1 MLKTI
6 RCTVNGKARE
16 LSFDVRASLLEVLR
30 AEGLTSSKQ
39 GCGVGECGAC
49 TVLVDNIP
57 VDSCIFLAVWAD
69 GKTIRTAEGEAKGNR
84 LSRVQQAYVDAGA
97 VQCGF
102 CTPGLVM
109 SSTAFIEKHKGQPVT
124 REEIRRGHAGN
135 LCRCT
140 GYDAIIAAV
149 EKLPQRH
156 TAAKYLCLSPQAGR
170 AMPPSSKLSK
180 ISRVFQQTC
189 PVHDSHV
196 QGLSVLGGIIRNHS
210 TTGERPWPRQKAYWN
225 GFSS

>member
-6 RCTVNGKARE
+6 HCTVNGKARE

-140 GYDAIIAAV
+140 GYDA
-149 EKLPQRH
+149 QRH
-156 TAAKYLCLSPQAGR
+156 AAAKSLCLSPQAGR

>member
-102 CTPGLVM
+102 CTPGMILSAKALLM
-109 SSTAFIEKHKGQPVT
+109 KNPHPS
-124 REEIRRGHAGN
+124 RDEICRALAGN
-135 LCRCT
+135 LCRCS
-140 GYDAIIAAV
+140 GYQQIIRAINKVAEEGLY
-149 EKLPQRH
+149 EKL
-156 TAAKYLCLSPQAGR
+156 
-170 AMPPSSKLSK
+170 
-180 ISRVFQQTC
+180 
-189 PVHDSHV
+189 
-196 QGLSVLGGIIRNHS
+196 
-210 TTGERPWPRQKAYWN
+210 
-225 GFSS
+225 

>member
-69 GKTIRTAEGEAKGNR
+69 GKTIRTAEGEAQGQPAFPR
-84 LSRVQQAYVDAGA
+84 PASLCGRRGR
-97 VQCGF
+97 QCGF

-124 REEIRRGHAGN
+124 RSGS
-135 LCRCT
+135 
-140 GYDAIIAAV
+140 AA
-149 EKLPQRH
+149 
-156 TAAKYLCLSPQAGR
+156 
-170 AMPPSSKLSK
+170 
-180 ISRVFQQTC
+180 
-189 PVHDSHV
+189 
-196 QGLSVLGGIIRNHS
+196 
-210 TTGERPWPRQKAYWN
+210 
-225 GFSS
+225 

>member
-69 GKTIRTAEGEAKGNR
+69 GKTIRTAEG
-84 LSRVQQAYVDAGA
+84 
-97 VQCGF
+97 
-102 CTPGLVM
+102 TPGTSAAARATTP
-109 SSTAFIEKHKGQPVT
+109 SSPPWKAASTTLRRKIPVPVSASRT
-124 REEIRRGHAGN
+124 GHA
-135 LCRCT
+135 T
-140 GYDAIIAAV
+140 IIKAEQNQPCFSAD
-149 EKLPQRH
+149 LP
-156 TAAKYLCLSPQAGR
+156 
-170 AMPPSSKLSK
+170 
-180 ISRVFQQTC
+180 C
-189 PVHDSHV
+189 P
-196 QGLSVLGGIIRNHS
+196 
-210 TTGERPWPRQKAYWN
+210 
-225 GFSS
+225 

>member
-102 CTPGLVM
+102 CTPGIIM
-109 SSTAFIEKHKGQPVT
+109 SAVEIVGSGKQYT
-124 REEIRRGHAGN
+124 REELRKLISGH

-140 GYDAIIAAV
+140 GYQNILNAV
-149 EKLPQRH
+149 E
-156 TAAKYLCLSPQAGR
+156 R
-170 AMPPSSKLSK
+170 AVNEAHRFVGK
-180 ISRVFQQTC
+180 
-189 PVHDSHV
+189 
-196 QGLSVLGGIIRNHS
+196 
-210 TTGERPWPRQKAYWN
+210 GE
-225 GFSS
+225 

>member
-49 TVLVDNIP
+49 TVLVDNTP

-102 CTPGLVM
+102 CTPGLIM
-109 SSTAFIEKHKGQPVT
+109 SAVEIVGTGKKYN
-124 REEIRRGHAGN
+124 REELKKLISGH

-140 GYDAIIAAV
+140 GYENILNAMERIV
-149 EKLPQRH
+149 EEVYK
-156 TAAKYLCLSPQAGR
+156 
-170 AMPPSSKLSK
+170 
-180 ISRVFQQTC
+180 V
-189 PVHDSHV
+189 SH
-196 QGLSVLGGIIRNHS
+196 S
-210 TTGERPWPRQKAYWN
+210 
-225 GFSS
+225 

>member
-149 EKLPQRH
+149 ESCLNDTPPQN
-156 TAAKYLCLSPQAGR
+156 TCACLRKTGR

>member
-69 GKTIRTAEGEAKGNR
+69 GKTIRTAEGEAK
-84 LSRVQQAYVDAGA
+84 AT
-97 VQCGF
+97 GF
-102 CTPGLVM
+102 PASSKPMWTPG
-109 SSTAFIEKHKGQPVT
+109 
-124 REEIRRGHAGN
+124 
-135 LCRCT
+135 
-140 GYDAIIAAV
+140 
-149 EKLPQRH
+149 
-156 TAAKYLCLSPQAGR
+156 
-170 AMPPSSKLSK
+170 PSSAASA
-180 ISRVFQQTC
+180 
-189 PVHDSHV
+189 
-196 QGLSVLGGIIRNHS
+196 
-210 TTGERPWPRQKAYWN
+210 RPA
-225 GFSS
+225 SS

>member
-6 RCTVNGKARE
+6 RCTVNGKARA

-39 GCGVGECGAC
+39 GVGECGAC

-124 REEIRRGHAGN
+124 RAETRRRHAGN
-135 LCRCT
+135 LCRRT
-140 GYDAIIAAV
+140 GSDA
-149 EKLPQRH
+149 
-156 TAAKYLCLSPQAGR
+156 
-170 AMPPSSKLSK
+170 
-180 ISRVFQQTC
+180 SRVFQQTC